1 MIAVRSQ
8 PCDAIASTVGRRL
21 TQPMAAG
28 ANQPSVS
35 KGQDGLLKADGRTGR
50 GVGSDG
56 ILEKAGGERGRGH
69 GGR

>member
-1 MIAVRSQ
+1 
-8 PCDAIASTVGRRL
+8 
-21 TQPMAAG
+21 MAAG